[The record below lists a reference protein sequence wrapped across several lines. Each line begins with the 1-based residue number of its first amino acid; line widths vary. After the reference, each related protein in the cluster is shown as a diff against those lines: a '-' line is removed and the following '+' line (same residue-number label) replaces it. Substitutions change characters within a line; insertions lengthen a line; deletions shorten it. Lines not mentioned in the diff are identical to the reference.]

1 MYGVQFWMYFRHNG
15 GTVAGKKATS
25 LLISDTLYAAFQIVA
40 FKKLRPIWQTTPGAE
55 GHTLNKLVCL

>member
-1 MYGVQFWMYFRHNG
+1 MFGVQFWMYFRHNG

-40 FKKLRPIWQTTPGAE
+40 FKNCVPFGRRR
-55 GHTLNKLVCL
+55 LVLKVTH